1 MEINRTWVVVAD
13 ASGAALFTYKF
24 PNDPWEPLHHIAAD
38 GTGAPMTKDFGAKA
52 SEHKGALHGHG
63 SVTPKEPEERHLAH
77 SIAHAL
83 EHGMVEHAFSHLVLV
98 AAPKL
103 LGELRENLSRGL
115 QAMVVAEV
123 NKDYAH
129 RPAAEIAALVRPLL
143 PPSANL
149 GA

>member
-13 ASGAALFTYKF
+13 ASGAEIFTYQL
-24 PNDPWEPLHHIAAD
+24 PSDPWAPLHHIAAD

-63 SVTPKEPEERHLAH
+63 SVTAKETQERHLAH

-83 EHGMVEHAFSHLVLV
+83 EHGMVEKAFNHLVLV

-115 QAMVVAEV
+115 QALVVAEV
-123 NKDYAH
+123 HKDYAH
-129 RPAAEIAALVRPLL
+129 RPVAEIAALVRPAL
-143 PPSANL
+143 PASASL
-149 GA
+149 